1 MQTKHTL
8 KNTETNAVKF
18 VRKYETWSN
27 YRGGLLYMFINRKT
41 NKPVNNIAFKYRE
54 IASFR
59 SFFPATLYK
68 IQTIAVRN
76 W

>member
-1 MQTKHTL
+1 
-8 KNTETNAVKF
+8 
-18 VRKYETWSN
+18 
-27 YRGGLLYMFINRKT
+27 MFINRET

-59 SFFPATLYK
+59 KFFPSTLYK
-68 IQTIAVRN
+68 IETIAGRN

>member
-1 MQTKHTL
+1 
-8 KNTETNAVKF
+8 
-18 VRKYETWSN
+18 
-27 YRGGLLYMFINRKT
+27 MFINRET

-68 IQTIAVRN
+68 IQTIARRD

>member
-1 MQTKHTL
+1 MTNKTH
-8 KNTETNAVKF
+8 TETGAVRF

-27 YRGGLLYMFINRKT
+27 YRGGLLYMFINKET

-59 SFFPATLYK
+59 KFFPSTLYK
-68 IQTIAVRN
+68 IETIAGRD

>member
-1 MQTKHTL
+1 
-8 KNTETNAVKF
+8 
-18 VRKYETWSN
+18 
-27 YRGGLLYMFINRKT
+27 MFINRET

-59 SFFPATLYK
+59 KFFPSNLYK
-68 IQTIAVRN
+68 IETIVGRN